1 MPTTGRRCARRSGDH
16 AGSGRRRERAGR
28 CQGWE
33 ATGVRGWG
41 RGAAYRFGRKADGAR
56 VSTVPSSRS
65 VPQATAARLAALEED
80 VVEEEAPED
89 SEDEEFLLGGSDEDE
104 DEPGGRATSRRE
116 RDEARA
122 RKSRAARE
130 RESARPFGDW
140 LYEAMEAEEPV
151 AGGWVGDTSAG
162 PATVEEPA
170 ADASLSARGGRGRG
184 RGSGR
189 ASDGGAR
196 GAFGA
201 SSGSGGASG
210 GIADRS
216 GAAHDAQRLG
226 SPPGGMLQSPAPGG
240 LPPLPTSG
248 RTRRAR
254 RAEGSLRELSDS
266 ELDEMLESGGSGL
279 AGRKRG
285 GGAARER
292 AAAAAAAPPPPCRCA
307 SYLSSRAPPQRTR
320 APHRACSVC
329 GGAGR
334 YACPRCGSRSCSV
347 RCTNIHLETWCLKM
361 IA

>member
-1 MPTTGRRCARRSGDH
+1 M
-16 AGSGRRRERAGR
+16 
-28 CQGWE
+28 
-33 ATGVRGWG
+33 
-41 RGAAYRFGRKADGAR
+41 
-56 VSTVPSSRS
+56 
-65 VPQATAARLAALEED
+65 EED
-80 VVEEEAPED
+80 IIEEEAPED
-89 SEDEEFLLGGSDEDE
+89 SGDEEFLLGGSDEDE
-104 DEPGGRATSRRE
+104 DELGGRASSRRE

-140 LYEAMEAEEPV
+140 LFEAMEAQEPV
-151 AGGWVGDTSAG
+151 AGGWVDGRAAEASSAEG
-162 PATVEEPA
+162 VSGEG
-170 ADASLSARGGRGRG
+170 SAPGSGRR

-189 ASDGGAR
+189 SAGSGSRDPY
-196 GAFGA
+196 GA
-201 SSGSGGASG
+201 SSASGGASG
-210 GIADRS
+210 VMAGLS
-216 GAAHDAQRLG
+216 GSAHEAQRVG
-226 SPPGGMLQSPAPGG
+226 SSPGGMLQTPGG

-285 GGAARER
+285 CSGGRER
-292 AAAAAAAPPPPCRCA
+292 GATAAAAAPLAPCQRA
-307 SYLSSRAPPQRTR
+307 SYLSSRAPPQRSR